1 LVRSG
6 ISAWLLFFCI
16 TGTTTFYMILLLKK
30 SCVQKSIGR
39 IYIKEATFVF
49 QSPTNPVRTLLLFV
63 LFFLVFFW
71 VWLRSSGSTSRY
83 TNNWGD
89 RETFQHKFVSILPL
103 FVFLFSFN
111 LKIFHL
117 FFNRNDFKIKNK
129 RRRWR
134 QSCVCARGNIRR
146 AFDWTVDP

>member
-1 LVRSG
+1 MIIIFLYHGNNDLLHDFAFKKELCTEINRKNLYQRGDVCFSESNESCSNSFTFCLV
-6 ISAWLLFFCI
+6 F
-16 TGTTTFYMILLLKK
+16 
-30 SCVQKSIGR
+30 SC
-39 IYIKEATFVF
+39 
-49 QSPTNPVRTLLLFV
+49 
-63 LFFLVFFW
+63 FFL

-134 QSCVCARGNIRR
+134 QSCVCAKGNIRR